1 MSAEHGVLLAVAH
14 LACDKAA
21 PDQAVE
27 LSRVAR
33 DALFHLGGRQSGVCG
48 PHRLVGVLR
57 GRGAFAFVGALLG
70 THILRAVGLGDELL
84 GRGLRLVRNAQAV
97 GTHVGDQAHGA
108 LPCNVHALVQRLGRA
123 HGARCRKAQPAAGL
137 LLHGGGDK
145 RGRGH
150 LFPLALADGGHGIS
164 RAVQG
169 LDDLGALPGARHGQL
184 PAARQR
190 REARGEFFCGGR
202 GAEQRVD
209 VPVFLGLERLDLLFP
224 VHDQAHGHAL
234 HTPRGKPPAHLF
246 PQKGRE
252 LVAHQAVQHT
262 AGLLG
267 VEQVHINGAR
277 RGHALRHAL
286 FGDLAEG
293 DAVFRRSVQA
303 QQIGQMPA
311 DGLALTVRV
320 GGEEHFVALL
330 GQALK
335 LLDDFFLA
343 LDVDILG
350 SVAVLDV
357 NAKLALGQ
365 VADVAHGGRHLISA
379 AQVLADGL
387 GFRRGFYDHEF

>member
-1 MSAEHGVLLAVAH
+1 MNFLW
-14 LACDKAA
+14 
-21 PDQAVE
+21 
-27 LSRVAR
+27 R
-33 DALFHLGGRQSGVCG
+33 
-48 PHRLVGVLR
+48 
-57 GRGAFAFVGALLG
+57 
-70 THILRAVGLGDELL
+70 T
-84 GRGLRLVRNAQAV
+84 
-97 GTHVGDQAHGA
+97 
-108 LPCNVHALVQRLGRA
+108 
-123 HGARCRKAQPAAGL
+123 
-137 LLHGGGDK
+137 
-145 RGRGH
+145 
-150 LFPLALADGGHGIS
+150 
-164 RAVQG
+164 
-169 LDDLGALPGARHGQL
+169 
-184 PAARQR
+184 
-190 REARGEFFCGGR
+190 

-209 VPVFLGLERLDLLFP
+209 VPVFLGLERLNLLFP

-343 LDVDILG
+343 LDVDILRR
-350 SVAVLDV
+350 VAVLDV

-365 VADVAHGGRHLISA
+365 VSDVAHGGRHLISA